1 MFIIE
6 YKGQKLINKVHPKA
20 IVRQTIIEPET
31 DSIGSSLKEL
41 WTFRELLL
49 ILSERE
55 VSLRYRQTFLGVTWV
70 VIQPLLT
77 SVIFTII
84 FGKLMKA
91 PSDNVAYEIF
101 TFAGLLSWNLFSQSL
116 QRAGISLT
124 KDIRLITKIFF
135 PRIIIPLASTLSTLI
150 DFAVSLIILFILMP
164 FYKTPFLLNL
174 LIIPILLVF
183 NVLLAAGVGII
194 FASLNVYY
202 RDFTYVLPFVVQIW
216 MYASPLAYSAKLIP
230 QNWSW
235 VYNINPIV
243 GIINGFRWAVFGNSA
258 FPTSS
263 LIYSAISSIV
273 IFFVSLVIFNRL
285 ERSFADVI

>member
-1 MFIIE
+1 
-6 YKGQKLINKVHPKA
+6 
-20 IVRQTIIEPET
+20 VRQTIIEPET